1 MKNAFVIGCNG
12 SLGKVVCA
20 LINDSKEFE
29 FSNGIGY
36 DNRKTS
42 FKNTALNSVKDL
54 KAHDSWLLTK
64 DVFIDVSDSQATM
77 DVLPFAM
84 KHEIPMVIISAGFT
98 LGKKA
103 VIKAAARK
111 IAIFVL
117 DKKTLLAQERNI
129 HLVLLAASYIIK
141 QQDQIKEQTNIGQQS
156 DPYIYTL
163 RDLLN
168 E

>member
-1 MKNAFVIGCNG
+1 MKNAFVVGCNG
-12 SLGKVVCA
+12 AIGKAICD

-36 DNRKTS
+36 DNQQIS
-42 FKNTALNSVKDL
+42 FKNTALSSVEDL
-54 KAHDSWLLTK
+54 KTHDAWLLTK
-64 DVFIDVSDSQATM
+64 DVFIDASNSQATM

-98 LGKKA
+98 PGKKA

-111 IAIFVL
+111 IPIFVL
-117 DKKTLLAQERNI
+117 DKKTLNAKETNMG
-129 HLVLLAASYIIK
+129 LVLLAASYIIK
-141 QQDQIKEQTNIGQQS
+141 QQDKVKEQTNIGQQA

-163 RDLLN
+163 KDLLKK
-168 E
+168 